1 MKQHER
7 IPRITQIFKVEPFK
21 ITCLWDT
28 GEMRV
33 KDFEADLIQWQATN
47 YELLLPLSD
56 YDKFRHVS
64 LGETG
69 TLQWENIP
77 VTFTF
82 DGQARTEPLDLDPIV
97 LYQTSKPLSAY
108 RLVPVEQAA

>member
-1 MKQHER
+1 MKKHER
-7 IPRITQIFKVEPFK
+7 IPHITRILNVEPFK
-21 ITCLWDT
+21 VTCVWDT
-28 GEMRV
+28 GEVQV
-33 KDFEADLIQWQATN
+33 KDFEDDIARWKSTN

-56 YDKFRHVS
+56 YENFRHVS
-64 LGETG
+64 VNDTG

-82 DGQARTEPLDLDPIV
+82 DGQTHTEPLDLDPIV

-108 RLVPVEQAA
+108 RLVPVEEAA